1 MHIGRLKLTRKAW
14 FIFEMSWITG
24 SRGNFWTK
32 VRMQFV
38 LSQKMILK
46 TENSIVHM
54 MLVISGKSLHR
65 GTGFAQALYRLCTG
79 FAQRWGMRS
88 YLSALTIIR
97 CIHCWSLWCILQ
109 WNLQC
114 TVEIFFHPMVG
125 WSVECM
131 SPLRSSLALHVDQSQ
146 YLDNLNQSQYTDKE

>member
-1 MHIGRLKLTRKAW
+1 MHICHLILFTKKAW

-24 SRGNFWTK
+24 RK
-32 VRMQFV
+32 VLDEREDAWIV
-38 LSQKMILK
+38 LKNDLK
-46 TENSIVHM
+46 DGKLVHM

-65 GTGFAQALYRLCTG
+65 GTGVCTGLCRGFAQGRVCTG

-114 TVEIFFHPMVG
+114 TVEIFSTL
-125 WSVECM
+125 WSGDL
-131 SPLRSSLALHVDQSQ
+131 SNAWALFALPLPCTSI
-146 YLDNLNQSQYTDKE
+146 NLNI